1 MRSISTLRTRQ
12 KSPSYKRV
20 LIFASKYT
28 YYTLPLEIMKSKG
41 CLFQFVNKQSH
52 LFSLLGKVKYDI
64 LILEGDLLDPK
75 DNEIYM
81 QIKKYNPKIK
91 IILITSGP
99 GQSYVKGALDAG
111 VYACM
116 HKPVNNLELLTLLR
130 YARR

>member
-1 MRSISTLRTRQ
+1 
-12 KSPSYKRV
+12 V

-41 CLFQFVNKQSH
+41 CLMQVTEKQNQ
-52 LFSLLGKVKYDI
+52 LFRLLSKVKYDI

-75 DNEIYM
+75 ENEIYT

-116 HKPVNNLELLTLLR
+116 HKPVNNLELITLLR
-130 YARR
+130 YVRK